1 MRISKLNFG
10 LVKKINVDFVVSSL
24 IFIVAIST
32 YLMTLAPTIVMEDSA
47 EFIAAV
53 ATVGVAHPPGFPLYV
68 IIGKLFTILIPF
80 GSIAWK
86 VNFMSAFFGASTI
99 TLVYLILRKLNVS
112 NIIAFCSS
120 LILAFSL
127 IFWGL
132 SVSAESYT
140 MNSFFVALLLLVLIR
155 WQENRKNSYLFWF
168 AFLYGVSL
176 TNHTMMS
183 LLAPAYGIFIVLV
196 DEKIFKKPGLILK
209 MFLLACLG
217 LSIYFFILIRSLQH
231 PDFNFGQVS
240 NFIDLI
246 NHVSRRVYND
256 FSPDSQLFGK
266 IGLIISFFVTIYEQF
281 FLPTI
286 FLALGGLICLF
297 KKNGPI
303 ALTTLSIFLFNSLG
317 IIFLRKF
324 GFGVEI
330 DYSYQFYYLPCFL
343 MIVVWFGV
351 VIQYLH
357 DKLFT
362 ILGKQKKLWLVGRLA
377 VLIFVISLPI
387 SFWSINYSKNDMS
400 DFWLNYD
407 YAKSVLASLEPNS
420 ILLFDYDGTLQG
432 DTEIFSYIYLKMVE
446 GFRPDVSVV
455 NDLGFFYKDY
465 QLKFPPEYYKN
476 NFEEKRNQ
484 VLKLL
489 TEVKDRPLY
498 TNFSVNEKTSE
509 LKLFSLSNGIVYKVY
524 SSLEEARQ
532 AKPSSYLPSI
542 RNIDDKS
549 IQDEFVAG
557 GLISH
562 YYYNQAAFYL
572 TRGEFNRSQ
581 DYLIKAFELD
591 QGPFN
596 HEYRRYLEYRQE
608 WLGGQNKA
616 KPAS

>member
-1 MRISKLNFG
+1 
-10 LVKKINVDFVVSSL
+10 
-24 IFIVAIST
+24 
-32 YLMTLAPTIVMEDSA
+32 
-47 EFIAAV
+47 
-53 ATVGVAHPPGFPLYV
+53 
-68 IIGKLFTILIPF
+68 
-80 GSIAWK
+80 
-86 VNFMSAFFGASTI
+86 
-99 TLVYLILRKLNVS
+99 
-112 NIIAFCSS
+112 
-120 LILAFSL
+120 
-127 IFWGL
+127 
-132 SVSAESYT
+132 
-140 MNSFFVALLLLVLIR
+140 
-155 WQENRKNSYLFWF
+155 
-168 AFLYGVSL
+168 
-176 TNHTMMS
+176 
-183 LLAPAYGIFIVLV
+183 
-196 DEKIFKKPGLILK
+196 
-209 MFLLACLG
+209 
-217 LSIYFFILIRSLQH
+217 
-231 PDFNFGQVS
+231 
-240 NFIDLI
+240 
-246 NHVSRRVYND
+246 
-256 FSPDSQLFGK
+256 
-266 IGLIISFFVTIYEQF
+266 
-281 FLPTI
+281 
-286 FLALGGLICLF
+286 
-297 KKNGPI
+297 
-303 ALTTLSIFLFNSLG
+303 
-317 IIFLRKF
+317 
-324 GFGVEI
+324 
-330 DYSYQFYYLPCFL
+330 

-549 IQDEFVAG
+549 IQGEFVAG